1 MLHTAI
7 NLQTGFG
14 HLTDLPCISLQF
26 GEASAVVSL
35 YGAQVLSYQPAP
47 GNDILWLSP
56 LAQWHNQ
63 MPIRGGVPV
72 CWPWFGP
79 VDARLNPQQ
88 QSLPNHGV
96 VRTRLWQLAEQ
107 HITADSVSVTLAITV
122 PDLPYH
128 PNETTLQLQLT
139 LSDSL
144 TISLVCNAVIAQ
156 QAALHSYFSVANID
170 NTRVQP
176 LPLQYQDKVSGSGSD
191 KNSDTPVA
199 TINAEVDRIYAKPA
213 AQLHL
218 DTGTQQLELGQSG
231 QDATI
236 VWNPWQDKS
245 RNTKDLADDSYL
257 EFICVETARLQLQ
270 EAAPLQLTQHIKLT
284 Q

>member
-1 MLHTAI
+1 MLHSAI

-14 HLTDLPCISLQF
+14 HLTDLPCIRLQF
-26 GEASAVVSL
+26 GEASAVISL
-35 YGAQVLSYQPAP
+35 YGAQVLSYQPIP
-47 GNDILWLSP
+47 GKDILWLSP
-56 LAQWHNQ
+56 LAQWHNE

-88 QSLPNHGV
+88 QPLPNHGV
-96 VRTRLWQLAEQ
+96 VRTQLWQLTGQSA
-107 HITADSVSVTLAITV
+107 TADSVSVTLAITISE
-122 PDLPYH
+122 LPYH
-128 PNETTLQLQLT
+128 SYETTLQLQLT

-144 TISLVCNAVIAQ
+144 AISLVCNSAIAQ

-170 NTRVQP
+170 KTLVQP
-176 LPLQYQDKVSGSGSD
+176 LPLQYQDKVSASD
-191 KNSDTPVA
+191 QNSDTPVA
-199 TINAEVDRIYAKPA
+199 TINTEVDRIYAKPA
-213 AQLHL
+213 AKLQLA
-218 DTGTQQLELGQSG
+218 TGAQQLEIGQSG

-245 RNTKDLADDSYL
+245 RNTKDLADDSYM

-270 EAAPLQLTQHIKLT
+270 DAAPLQLTQQIKLRD
-284 Q
+284 

>member
-1 MLHTAI
+1 MLNTAI

-14 HLTDLPCISLQF
+14 HLTDLPCIRLQF
-26 GEASAVVSL
+26 GEASAVISL
-35 YGAQVLSYQPAP
+35 YGAQVLSYQPIP
-47 GNDILWLSP
+47 GKNILWLSP
-56 LAQWHNQ
+56 LAQWHNE

-88 QSLPNHGV
+88 QPLPNHGV
-96 VRTRLWQLAEQ
+96 VRTQLWQLTGQSA
-107 HITADSVSVTLAITV
+107 TADSVSVTLAITISE
-122 PDLPYH
+122 LPYH
-128 PNETTLQLQLT
+128 SYETTLQLQLT

-144 TISLVCNAVIAQ
+144 AISLVCNSAIAQ

-170 NTRVQP
+170 KTLVQP
-176 LPLQYQDKVSGSGSD
+176 LPLQYQDKVSASD
-191 KNSDTPVA
+191 QNSDTPVA
-199 TINAEVDRIYAKPA
+199 TINTEVDRIYAKPA
-213 AQLHL
+213 AKLHL
-218 DTGTQQLELGQSG
+218 ETGAQQLEIGQSG

-245 RNTKDLADDSYL
+245 RNTKDLADDSYM

-270 EAAPLQLTQHIKLT
+270 DAAPLQLTQQIKLRD
-284 Q
+284 

>member
-1 MLHTAI
+1 MLITAI
-7 NLQTGFG
+7 TLQTGFG
-14 HLTDLPCISLQF
+14 HLTDLPCIRLQF
-26 GEASAVVSL
+26 GEAAAVISL
-35 YGAQVLSYQPAP
+35 YGAQVLSYQPIP
-47 GNDILWLSP
+47 GKDILWLSP
-56 LAQWHNQ
+56 LAQWHNE

-96 VRTRLWQLAEQ
+96 VRTRLWQLTEQ
-107 HITADSVSVTLAITV
+107 SATADSVSVTLAITV
-122 PDLPYH
+122 SELPYH
-128 PNETTLQLQLT
+128 GDETALQLQLT

-144 TISLVCNAVIAQ
+144 SISLMCNSAIAQ

-170 NTRVQP
+170 KTQVQP
-176 LPLQYQDKVSGSGSD
+176 LPLQYQDKVSASD
-191 KNSDTPVA
+191 QSSDTPVA

-213 AQLHL
+213 AKLQL
-218 DTGTQQLELGQSG
+218 DTAAQQLELSQSG

-245 RNTKDLADDSYL
+245 RNTKDLEDDSYL

-270 EAAPLQLTQHIKLT
+270 DAAPLQLTQQIKLRD
-284 Q
+284 

>member
-1 MLHTAI
+1 MAKTAI
-7 NLQTGFG
+7 NQQTGFG
-14 HLTDLPCISLQF
+14 HLTDLPCIQLQF
-26 GEASAVVSL
+26 GTASAVVSL
-35 YGAQVLSYQPAP
+35 YGAQVLSYQPTA
-47 GNDILWLSP
+47 GNELLWLSP
-56 LAQWHNQ
+56 LSHWHNE

-96 VRTRLWQLAEQ
+96 VRTRLWQLTGQSA
-107 HITADSVSVTLAITV
+107 TADSVSVTLAITV
-122 PDLPYH
+122 SELPYH
-128 PNETTLQLQLT
+128 GDESTLQLQLT

-144 TISLVCNAVIAQ
+144 TISLVCNSAIVQ
-156 QAALHSYFSVANID
+156 QAALHSYFSVAGINKIK
-170 NTRVQP
+170 VQP
-176 LPLQYQDKVSGSGSD
+176 LPLQYQDKVSASNQ
-191 KNSDTPVA
+191 NSDTPVA

-213 AQLHL
+213 AKLQL
-218 DTGTQQLELGQSG
+218 DTGAQQLELSQSG

-257 EFICVETARLQLQ
+257 EFICVETARLQL
-270 EAAPLQLTQHIKLT
+270 ELASSLDLTQQITLA